1 MADVFTLQQW
11 HTAFPKAKTRYGHF
25 TPSTTWQRQDV
36 DISYLALHGL
46 PQKRKSSDGQ
56 IPPKPR
62 LSALHHNL
70 HSWTT
75 HSIGLGYGSQRSGGL
90 GWAQLRSFQVS
101 AHEQAGFPAW
111 NCILRRGGKGEAMVE
126 EGQSLQCWSPR
137 KKQNKIT
144 HFCCTFTFFFPQKK
158 VMMFGIERQPSH
170 THKALRSALG
180 TCEQN

>member
-1 MADVFTLQQW
+1 M
-11 HTAFPKAKTRYGHF
+11 AKTRCGHF
-25 TPSTTWQRQDV
+25 IPSTTWPPTKTKKQWWPNPPKTQTV
-36 DISYLALHGL
+36 CTAPQLALL
-46 PQKRKSSDGQ
+46 D
-56 IPPKPR
+56 
-62 LSALHHNL
+62 
-70 HSWTT
+70 HSFHWAWLWFTT
-75 HSIGLGYGSQRSGGL
+75 FCGL

-170 THKALRSALG
+170 THKALRSALSWHLRAKLG
-180 TCEQN
+180 CSLKVFGI